1 MTRTIKEE
9 IKRLE
14 HLRVIENVEGPQDW
28 MSNLI
33 VVPKNNGKVGLCLDD
48 LTINTA
54 IKREAYPIPI

>member
-33 VVPKNNGKVGLCLDD
+33 VVHKNNGKVGLCLDD

-54 IKREAYPIPI
+54 IKRETYPIPI